1 MDFAKE
7 KGASTWLTAIPLV
20 EHGFALHKGA
30 FQDALALR
38 YGWTPA
44 DMPLKCEC
52 GKNSSV
58 EHAMSCAREG
68 FPSIRHN
75 EIRDLTATLLTE
87 VCNNVCTEPELQPV
101 SQEALR
107 GASANRQD
115 MEHG

>member
-52 GKNSSV
+52 GKTYQWN
-58 EHAMSCAREG
+58 MPC
-68 FPSIRHN
+68 
-75 EIRDLTATLLTE
+75 
-87 VCNNVCTEPELQPV
+87 PV
-101 SQEALR
+101 LGEDSPQSGTTR
-107 GASANRQD
+107 SGT
-115 MEHG
+115 